1 MLPNGIIEASDLVPT
16 FKLALTDEVIS
27 ASKNKDQDPHLFLPT
42 QAEPLASGWD
52 VRCADPDGIDLK
64 PGCYLKVPL
73 GFRVFSPSGWW
84 LRLVPRS
91 STFIKKHIHAL
102 YGTIDEAYEGQVF
115 FCGQYLPDADQI
127 MNCNRLKR
135 IEFGD
140 RIGQIIPARRENMTV
155 EVVSN
160 DDFAKLSAQRDSSR
174 KDGGL
179 GSSGDK

>member
-1 MLPNGIIEASDLVPT
+1 MTGTPVGENQILFDVPT
-16 FKLALTDEVIS
+16 FKFALTDEVIS
-27 ASKNKDQDPHLFLPT
+27 ASKDQDPHLFLPT

-52 VRCADPDGIDLK
+52 VRCASANGIELK
-64 PGCYLKVPL
+64 PGCYIKVPL
-73 GFRVFSPSGWW
+73 GFRVFSPPGWW

-115 FCGQYLPDADQI
+115 FCGQYLPDAELI
-127 MNCNRLKR
+127 INCNRLKK

-160 DDFAKLSAQRDSSR
+160 DNFAKLSVKRDSAR
-174 KDGGL
+174 KSGGL